1 MQHVTVQ
8 IHTFSLLSI
17 DCPQTKIVTW
27 VYEIHKVCFKKWTS
41 HHNTPKCL
49 STPENVLWVH
59 FIEVKPTNLIYTH
72 FLEVMMLWAYEFDA
86 TLGNEFPTVK
96 VF

>member
-27 VYEIHKVCFKKWTS
+27 VYEIHKVCFMKWTS
-41 HHNTPKCL
+41 HQNTPNCL
-49 STPENVLWVH
+49 STLGNVMWVH
-59 FIEVKPTNLIYTH
+59 FIEVRPTKLISAQNVGLKNIIIIMKTQ
-72 FLEVMMLWAYEFDA
+72 FI
-86 TLGNEFPTVK
+86 NK
-96 VF
+96 I